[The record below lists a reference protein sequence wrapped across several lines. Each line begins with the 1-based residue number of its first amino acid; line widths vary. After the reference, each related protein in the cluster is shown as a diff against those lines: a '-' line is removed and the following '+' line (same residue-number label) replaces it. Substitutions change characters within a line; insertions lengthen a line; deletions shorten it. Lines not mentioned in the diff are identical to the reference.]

1 VAPSPDPSLRLG
13 LVASESVRK
22 EDVALAIPYD
32 EQVGLT
38 PDLATGVVYK
48 DILPEEYDG
57 WTGENGMLAML
68 LLNELARSDDSGGRG
83 IPLPVRK
90 PAAAELVA
98 SWVAAL
104 PSPAEMA
111 AGKSHPLLWDEV
123 EQEDLQSSSTK
134 KLYRVLDDVDE
145 DSDWLEENIWGSSE
159 ERFPEVVTMG
169 GEEYECFTSEGFK
182 WAMAIVTSRSIF
194 VNDALRVIPYLD
206 MANHDTIGVS
216 EIQPAYMG
224 TFGTT
229 KGASLNAGSGRSYKK
244 GEEIFCSYGP
254 KSSAE
259 YLLEHGF
266 VPGSDDKDGLATCV
280 SELTFEI
287 TEDDDIV
294 GASEGEGQSSSS
306 DSFYDDKLDI
316 LEFETYD
323 SAPME
328 PIQTFDVI
336 ATSSGLAESSLDPA
350 MIQFLRLAQLGGQDS
365 FLLESVFRKEAWGFM
380 SLPVSERNE
389 RDVLDAIADACS
401 TALGEMVGGGVDE
414 VDETKKTQ
422 RLCAVVRE
430 AERRALTRTLEFVK
444 REKEALD
451 LKEYYQERRLKDLGL
466 DSDWNPDEDS
476 MGYDMD
482 DELGYGQVRA
492 PGSLDW

>member
-1 VAPSPDPSLRLG
+1 
-13 LVASESVRK
+13 
-22 EDVALAIPYD
+22 
-32 EQVGLT
+32 
-38 PDLATGVVYK
+38 
-48 DILPEEYDG
+48 
-57 WTGENGMLAML
+57 
-68 LLNELARSDDSGGRG
+68 
-83 IPLPVRK
+83 
-90 PAAAELVA
+90 
-98 SWVAAL
+98 
-104 PSPAEMA
+104 
-111 AGKSHPLLWDEV
+111 
-123 EQEDLQSSSTK
+123 
-134 KLYRVLDDVDE
+134 
-145 DSDWLEENIWGSSE
+145 LEENLWSGSE
-159 ERFPEVVTMG
+159 ERFPEVVMVG
-169 GEEYECFTSEGFK
+169 GEEYECFSNEGFK
-182 WAMAIVTSRSIF
+182 WAIAIVTSRSIF
-194 VNDALRVIPYLD
+194 VDDALRLIPFLD

-216 EIQPAYMG
+216 EIRPAYMG

-229 KGASLNAGSGRSYKK
+229 KGANLSAGSGRSYKK
-244 GEEIFCSYGP
+244 DEEIFCSYGP

-280 SELTFEI
+280 AELTFDI
-287 TEDDDIV
+287 TDDNDV
-294 GASEGEGQSSSS
+294 AVDGEEEGQSSSS
-306 DSFYDDKLDI
+306 FSFYDDKLDI

-328 PIQTFDVI
+328 PMQTFDVV

-365 FLLESVFRKEAWGFM
+365 FLLESVFRKEVWGFM

-401 TALGEMVGGGVDE
+401 TALGEMVGVGVDE
-414 VDETKKTQ
+414 VDGTKRTE

-430 AERRALTRTLEFVK
+430 AERRALTRTLEFVQ

-451 LKEYYQERRLKDLGL
+451 LKEYYQERRLDDLGL

-476 MGYDMD
+476 TGYDMD
-482 DELGYGQVRA
+482 DELWYGQVRA